1 MSLDHDNTIPYLCD
15 QITMNRSLLNSIV
28 LYNIIY
34 HNKAHVVHFTIKFQ
48 RQNKGLCNINNVQ
61 ATLVFR

>member
-61 ATLVFR
+61 ATLVFQ